1 MAFGVVI
8 ASYSSEEST
17 LTSTPSGS
25 ATHEEVESGSL
36 GVSWSEEASGCAE
49 VPIPAIGAQSA
60 SSDEGDSSHY
70 TPGSPTHAL
79 TLVADQPNRWCVDG

>member
-17 LTSTPSGS
+17 LTSTLSGS

-36 GVSWSEEASGCAE
+36 GVSWSEEASGSAE
-49 VPIPAIGAQSA
+49 VTAPPTAVVSA
-60 SSDEGDSSHY
+60 SSDEADSSES
-70 TPGSPTHAL
+70 TPGSPAHAF
-79 TLVADQPNRWCVDG
+79 TPG